1 LAGGTLTF
9 LIVWLWRG
17 TLVAGAV
24 VGSTILFSFIAACTF
39 GISIPTA
46 LHALKLDPKIAAGP
60 ITLAVTDVFSLL
72 FYFTL
77 ATIVL

>member
-1 LAGGTLTF
+1 T
-9 LIVWLWRG
+9 V
-17 TLVAGAV
+17 VAGLV
-24 VGSTILFSFIAACTF
+24 VGSTILFSFLAACTF

-60 ITLAVTDVFSLL
+60 ITLAATDVFSLL

-77 ATIVL
+77 ARIVL